1 MENTQVTHLKID
13 LLYHPDAVRH
23 YANEFNGITPHAT
36 KYAPTIKIFANG
48 NGEDTRHIDLNK
60 KSATALIQWLNENY
74 LTK

>member
-1 MENTQVTHLKID
+1 MDTQVKRLKID
-13 LLYHPDAVRH
+13 LSYHSDVISHYSSEFEKIDA
-23 YANEFNGITPHAT
+23 HAT

-60 KSATALIQWLNENY
+60 KSATALIQWLTDNY